1 MTTRASRRKFLKA
14 CSMMSIA
21 GAASPFALN
30 LAAISA
36 ASATTSAT
44 YKAIVCLFLY
54 GGNDHTNTLIPYDQA
69 SYDQYNASRPTLAIP
84 RDAALTANA
93 TGAVVSQGGH
103 EFAFHPSLPAFKT
116 HWDAGRLAVLANV
129 GPLVVPTTR
138 AQYQA
143 RSVKLPPN
151 LFSHND
157 QQSVWQAQAPIGEGA
172 KIGWGG
178 RIGDLLMGQNTN
190 TLFTCISATGNAVF
204 LSGNNALQYQVGSSG
219 PVSISSISGSI
230 YTSQGTTASAAYRT
244 LITGTSPNLFEDELD
259 AISGR
264 SIGASQQLIQNLPP
278 ASTFALPNPSSNLAS
293 QLNTVARII
302 SVADQ
307 LGTNRQV
314 FLVSLG
320 GFDNHDFLLTQHA
333 QQLTQLNN
341 AVNAFYGWLVQLN
354 VQNQVTLFT
363 ASDFG
368 RTLTSN
374 GDGSDHGWGSHHFAL
389 GGAVQGKDV
398 YGTFPPTTFF
408 ASGNPVDIGQGNM
421 VPQIAVDQY
430 AATLARWMG
439 VSDTDMPLVLPNI
452 VNFSPRYVPFLL

>member
-1 MTTRASRRKFLKA
+1 
-14 CSMMSIA
+14 
-21 GAASPFALN
+21 
-30 LAAISA
+30 
-36 ASATTSAT
+36 
-44 YKAIVCLFLY
+44 
-54 GGNDHTNTLIPYDQA
+54 
-69 SYDQYNASRPTLAIP
+69 
-84 RDAALTANA
+84 
-93 TGAVVSQGGH
+93 
-103 EFAFHPSLPAFKT
+103 
-116 HWDAGRLAVLANV
+116 VLANV

-178 RIGDLLMGQNTN
+178 RIGDLLMSQNTN

-204 LSGNNALQYQVGSSG
+204 LSGTNALQYQVGSSG

-244 LITGTSPNLFEDELD
+244 LITGTSPNLFENELN
-259 AISGR
+259 AVSGR
-264 SIGASQQLIQNLPP
+264 SIDASQQLIQNLPP

-320 GFDNHDFLLTQHA
+320 GFDNHDFLLNQHA

-341 AVNAFYGWLVQLN
+341 AVNAFYGWLVQMN

-374 GDGSDHGWGSHHFAL
+374 GDGSDHGWGSHHFVL
-389 GGAVQGKDV
+389 GGAVTGKDV

-408 ASGNPVDIGQGNM
+408 NSGNPVDIGQGNM

-452 VNFSPRYVPFLL
+452 VNFSPRYVGFLV

>member
-1 MTTRASRRKFLKA
+1 MTTRASRRQFLKA

-36 ASATTSAT
+36 ASASTSAT

-54 GGNDHTNTLIPYDQA
+54 GGNDHTNTFIPYDQA
-69 SYDQYNASRPTLAIP
+69 SYDLYNASRPTIAIP

-93 TGAVVSQGGH
+93 TGAVASQGGH
-103 EFAFHPSLPAFKT
+103 EFAFHPSLAAFKT
-116 HWDAGRLAVLANV
+116 QWDAGKLAVLANV

-178 RIGDLLMGQNTN
+178 RIGDLLMSQNTN
-190 TLFTCISATGNAVF
+190 TLFTCISATGNTVF
-204 LSGNNALQYQVGSSG
+204 LSGSNALQYQVGSSG
-219 PVSISSISGSI
+219 PVSIRAISPPLYSS
-230 YTSQGTTASAAYRT
+230 TAAAGMYQT
-244 LITGTSPNLFEDELD
+244 LVTGTDPNLIENEL
-259 AISGR
+259 GVVTNR
-264 SIGASQQLIQNLPP
+264 SITAGQTLSGALQSAPVLSP
-278 ASTFALPNPSSNLAS
+278 AVPANNSLAS
-293 QLNTVARII
+293 QLAVVARII

-307 LGTNRQV
+307 LQTNRQV
-314 FLVSLG
+314 FLVSIG
-320 GFDNHDFLLTQHA
+320 GFDNHDFLINSHA

-341 AVNAFYGWLVQLN
+341 AVNAFYGWLVQMN

-389 GGAVQGKDV
+389 GGAVVGKDV
-398 YGTFPPTTFF
+398 YGTVPPTTFF
-408 ASGNPVDIGQGNM
+408 DSGNTVDIGQGNL

-452 VNFSPRYVPFLL
+452 VNFTPRYVPFLP